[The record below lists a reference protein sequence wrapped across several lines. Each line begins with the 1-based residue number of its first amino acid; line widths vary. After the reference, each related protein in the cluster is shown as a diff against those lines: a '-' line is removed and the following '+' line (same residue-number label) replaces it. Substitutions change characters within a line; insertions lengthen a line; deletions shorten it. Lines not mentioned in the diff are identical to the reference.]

1 MTKEIAKKQSTEV
14 STEISMDAFG
24 TGAVSASDIIIPKI
38 LTMQGLSKLVTDGEA
53 KFGDF
58 IDSMTNTVLG
68 SINSPI
74 EFIPFHMEKIWIIV
88 KLEGKKEVFDRVEA
102 VTAANEGRRYE
113 EVIDGVAYKNSKVM
127 NFYVM
132 LPSDMSMPY
141 VLPFKGT
148 SIKAGKALATQ
159 MYMKNRASGKVPP
172 AYIMELFGEKKSND
186 KGTFAVT
193 SVRTKKESTME
204 QIQECLKW
212 YKGVAAG
219 EVKAHEEEAAPAPQ
233 NTPDF

>member
-1 MTKEIAKKQSTEV
+1 MTKAIAKTQSTEV
-14 STEISMDAFG
+14 AAPVNLDAFG
-24 TGAVSASDIIIPKI
+24 SGSVSSSDIVIPKI

-58 IDSMTNTVLG
+58 VDSMSTTVLG
-68 SINSPI
+68 SINTPL
-74 EFIPFHMEKIWIIV
+74 EFIPFHMDKIWII
-88 KLEGKKEVFDRVEA
+88 EVMNGNKYEFDRIEP
-102 VTAANEGRRYE
+102 VTAANEARRYE
-113 EVIDGVAYKNSKVM
+113 ETVDGKAYKNSKVM

-159 MYMKNRASGKVPP
+159 MYMKNRGAGKVPP
-172 AYIMELFGEKKSND
+172 AYVMEMFGEKKTND

-193 SVRTKKESTME
+193 SVRTKKESTVE
-204 QIQECLKW
+204 EINECLKW
-212 YKGVAAG
+212 YKGIAKG
-219 EVKAHEEEAAPAPQ
+219 EVKAHEEEAKPAPQ
-233 NTPDF
+233 SNPEF